1 MTHLESAVR
10 WRPWSIAIVLAIFIS
25 LFALNQ
31 FGIFSINNTT
41 WAGCGILGLSVAWN
55 IYAIKLSQT
64 RPSLGW
70 NGQMADGLLLTG
82 LILVFFGAFF

>member
-1 MTHLESAVR
+1 MSDLESTVR

-25 LFALNQ
+25 LYALNQ

-41 WAGCGILGLSVAWN
+41 WLGCGVLTLSVAWN
-55 IYAIKLSQT
+55 IYVIKLAQS
-64 RPSLGW
+64 RSKLSGH
-70 NGQMADGLLLTG
+70 GQVADGLLMTG

>member
-1 MTHLESAVR
+1 MTNLEAAVR

-31 FGIFSINNTT
+31 FGLLSVNNTT
-41 WAGCGILGLSVAWN
+41 WTGCGVLALSVSWN
-55 IYAIKLSQT
+55 IYVMKLAQS
-64 RPSLGW
+64 RSKLGW
-70 NGQMADGLLLTG
+70 HGQMADGLLLTG